1 MARKSKLEI
10 NARDARWRCDTSIFK
25 FETTDE
31 IPCCGDIIGQERAIN
46 AIKLGLEVST
56 PGYNIYVSG
65 LTGTGRSTTIMRLLR
80 NMKLKKKD
88 LLDICYVHNFKT
100 SEMPICVMLPAG
112 KALRFKKHMA
122 HMFET
127 LKTHIPQAF
136 EGEQFKNEQKAILE
150 DFKQKKNEIV
160 SEFETIIAEK
170 GFSLF
175 EVQYGPFTRPE
186 IMPIIGEE
194 TVAMDKL
201 PALVEEGKITSQ
213 KAEQIEE
220 DRDALM
226 EKMEHFIKQSRA
238 MDVALTESMI
248 ELEKRMVSPMI
259 LMCVRE
265 VRDKF
270 DYEKVRTY
278 LKNLEDYI
286 IENLNLFKEPPPGEE
301 EQAQAKERILEF
313 DVNVIVDNSAT
324 EGVPVIVEKSPRYTN
339 LFGTIE
345 RSFDSKEE
353 GKSDF
358 TKIRAGSM
366 IRANGGFLVLNLT
379 DIVEEP
385 AVWPA
390 LKRALKNQQ
399 ISIQGL
405 DSFFMMPTSVIKPE
419 PIDLDVKVVLLGDAY
434 TYQMLYNYD
443 EEFKKIFKVK
453 ADFDNVMPNN
463 SENLHKYAQF
473 IRNLTNEEKL
483 RPFHKAA
490 VGSVIEEGTRLAGHT
505 TKLSTMFS
513 DIADVIR
520 EADYWAEKEEMS
532 TVDRRHV
539 EKAIQE
545 RISRVNL
552 IEEKIKEMI
561 HEGVILLDVKDSV
574 VGQIN
579 GLSVYDLGDYAFG
592 KPSRITA
599 ETALGREGVINIE
612 READLSG
619 KTHNKG
625 MLILEGYLR
634 RQYAQDK
641 PLTMSAS
648 ICFEQSY
655 GGIDGDSASS
665 TEIYALLSSL
675 SGAALRQDIAV
686 TGSVN
691 QKGEIQPI
699 GGVNEKIEGF
709 FDICKVSGFTGSQGV
724 MIPSLNRR
732 DLMLRHDVVE
742 AIGNGTFHIHAIK
755 TIDEGIEIL
764 TGVKAG
770 KPLPSGGFQ
779 KGSIHDLVDKK
790 LRAFA
795 DQIREFY
802 DLGE

>member
-1 MARKSKLEI
+1 MAKKSRLEI
-10 NARDARWRCDTSIFK
+10 KAKDARWRCNADIFD

-31 IPCCGDIIGQERAIN
+31 LPCCGDIIGQERAIN
-46 AIKLGLEVST
+46 AIKLGLEVQT
-56 PGYNIYVSG
+56 PGYNLYVSG
-65 LTGTGRSTTIMRLLR
+65 LTGTGRSTTITRLLR
-80 NMKLKKKD
+80 NMELKKKE
-88 LLDICYVHNFKT
+88 LQDICYVHNFKT
-100 SEMPICVMLPAG
+100 PEMPICVTLPAG
-112 KALRFKKHMA
+112 KGLRFKKHMEY
-122 HMFET
+122 MYET

-150 DFKQKKNEIV
+150 DFKEKKDEIV
-160 SEFETIIAEK
+160 HEFETIIAEK

-186 IMPIIGEE
+186 IMPVIGEE
-194 TVAMDKL
+194 AVAMDKL
-201 PALVEEGKITSQ
+201 PALIQEGKVTE
-213 KAEQIEE
+213 EQAGRIQE

-226 EKMEHFIKQSRA
+226 EKMEAFMKQSRV
-238 MDVALTESMI
+238 MDVALTDTMS
-248 ELEKRMVSPMI
+248 ELEKRFVSPMV

-265 VRDKF
+265 VRDTF
-270 DYEKVRTY
+270 DYLKVRTY
-278 LKNLEDYI
+278 LKMLEDYI
-286 IENLNLFKEPPPGEE
+286 IENLDMFKDAPPG
-301 EQAQAKERILEF
+301 QQDQTPVRSSTLEF
-313 DVNVIVDNSAT
+313 EVNVIVDNSST
-324 EGVPVIVEKSPRYTN
+324 EGVPVIIETVPRYTN

-345 RSFDSKEE
+345 RSSDSKEE
-353 GKSDF
+353 GRTDF

-366 IRANGGFLVLNLT
+366 IRANGGFLVLNLN
-379 DIVEEP
+379 DIVEEQ

-399 ISIQGL
+399 VSIQSF
-405 DSFFMMPTSVIKPE
+405 DSFFMMPISAIKPE

-434 TYQMLYNYD
+434 SYQMLYNYD

-463 SENLHKYAQF
+463 GENLQKYAQF
-473 IRNLTNEEKL
+473 IRNLTNEEKM
-483 RPFHKAA
+483 RPFHKSA
-490 VGSVIEEGTRLAGHT
+490 VASVIEEGTRLAGQK

-513 DIADVIR
+513 DIADIIR

-532 TVDRRHV
+532 IVENRHV
-539 EKAIQE
+539 EKAIAE
-545 RISRVNL
+545 RIQRVNL
-552 IEEKIKEMI
+552 VEEKIKEMI
-561 HEGVILLDVKDSV
+561 HEGVILLDVTGTV

-612 READLSG
+612 READMSG

-625 MLILEGYLR
+625 VLILEGYLR

-675 SGAALRQDIAV
+675 SGVPLRQDIAV

-709 FDICKVSGFTGSQGV
+709 YDICRVSGLTGSQGV
-724 MIPSLNRR
+724 MIPSINQR
-732 DLMLRHDVVE
+732 DLMLRKDVVE
-742 AIGNGTFHIHAIK
+742 AIENGTFHIFSIT
-755 TIDEGIEIL
+755 TIDEGIEL
-764 TGVKAG
+764 LMGTRAG
-770 KPLPSGGFQ
+770 KRLKSGGFE
-779 KGSIHDLVDKK
+779 KKSIHCLVDER
-790 LRAFA
+790 LRSFA
-795 DQIREFY
+795 EQIREFY
-802 DLGE
+802 DSEE